1 MKPTVLCVDDEPNIL
16 AALRRMLSLNN
27 FKVLTADSGKTA
39 LELLAS
45 TPVDVVIS
53 DMHMPEMNGAA
64 LLAAVKEQHP
74 DSMRILLTGNADTS
88 SAIAAV
94 NQGGIYRYLTKP
106 WVDAELVA
114 TIEASLELIALK
126 KDRIRLTALTEE
138 QNIKLNDLVLN
149 LEEKVKERTSELTE
163 SNQKLRG
170 SYIASIKAFSGLLG
184 VRNEGLLAHSRNVAE
199 LSFKTARVAGLDEE
213 QCQEI
218 YIAGLLHDLGKLS
231 LSDQILRAK
240 VFELPI
246 GDVRAYENHAG
257 LGASCLKNLD
267 DMKGVS
273 RIIRAHH
280 EHFNGQGF
288 PDKLAGDAIPLGA
301 RIVAI
306 AEAYEELTG
315 GEFSTRP
322 KSSAEAVAVITK
334 AQSIYFCPVMVGHFV
349 TVINAASDS

>member
-1 MKPTVLCVDDEPNIL
+1 MKFTVLCVDDEPNIL
-16 AALRRMLSLNN
+16 SALRRMLSLNS
-27 FKVLTADSGKTA
+27 FKVLTADSGQTA

-53 DMHMPEMNGAA
+53 DMHMPEMNGAE
-64 LLAAVKEQHP
+64 LLAAVKERHP
-74 DSMRILLTGNADTS
+74 DTMRILLTGNADIS

-114 TIEASLELIALK
+114 TIQASMELITLK
-126 KDRIRLTALTEE
+126 KDRSRLTALTEE
-138 QNIKLNDLVLN
+138 QNVKLNDLVLN
-149 LEEKVKERTSELTE
+149 LEEKVKERTAELTE
-163 SNQKLRG
+163 SNQKLRD

-184 VRNEGLLAHSRNVAE
+184 MRDEQLLTHSRNVAE
-199 LSFKTARVAGLDEE
+199 LSFKMAHAAGLDKE

-218 YIAGLLHDLGKLS
+218 YIAGLLHDIGKLS
-231 LSDQILRAK
+231 LSDRILGVK
-240 VFELPI
+240 VFELPLS
-246 GDVRAYENHAG
+246 DVHPYENHAA

-280 EHFNGQGF
+280 EHYNGQGF
-288 PDKLAGDAIPLGA
+288 PDKLAGEAIPVGA

-306 AEAYEELTG
+306 AEAYEELTT

-322 KSSAEAVAVITK
+322 KSTEEAIAVITK
-334 AQSIYFCPVMVGHFV
+334 AESIYFCPTMVGHFLK
-349 TVINAASDS
+349 VITAASL

>member
-1 MKPTVLCVDDEPNIL
+1 MKFTVLCVDDEPNIL
-16 AALRRMLSLNN
+16 SALRRMLSLNS
-27 FKVLTADSGKTA
+27 FKVLTADSGQTA

-53 DMHMPEMNGAA
+53 DMHMPEMNGAE
-64 LLAAVKEQHP
+64 LLAAVKERHP
-74 DSMRILLTGNADTS
+74 DTMRILLTGNADIS

-114 TIEASLELIALK
+114 TIQASLELITLK
-126 KDRIRLTALTEE
+126 KDRSRLTALTEE
-138 QNIKLNDLVLN
+138 QNVKLNDLVLN
-149 LEEKVKERTSELTE
+149 LEEKVKERTAELTE
-163 SNQKLRG
+163 SNQKLRD

-184 VRNEGLLAHSRNVAE
+184 MRDEQLLTHSRNVAE
-199 LSFKTARVAGLDEE
+199 LSFKMAHAAGLDKE

-218 YIAGLLHDLGKLS
+218 YIAGLLHDIGKLS
-231 LSDQILRAK
+231 LSDRILGVK
-240 VFELPI
+240 VFELPLS
-246 GDVRAYENHAG
+246 DVHPYENHAA

-280 EHFNGQGF
+280 EHYNGQGF
-288 PDKLAGDAIPLGA
+288 PDKLAGEAIHVGA

-306 AEAYEELTG
+306 AEAYEELTT

-322 KSSAEAVAVITK
+322 KSAEEAIAVITK
-334 AQSIYFCPVMVGHFV
+334 AESIYFCPTMVGHFLK
-349 TVINAASDS
+349 VITAASL

>member
-1 MKPTVLCVDDEPNIL
+1 MKFTVLCVDDEPNIL
-16 AALRRMLSLNN
+16 SALRRMLSLNS
-27 FKVLTADSGKTA
+27 FKVLTADSGQTA

-53 DMHMPEMNGAA
+53 DMHMPEMNGAE
-64 LLAAVKEQHP
+64 LLAAVKERHP
-74 DSMRILLTGNADTS
+74 DTMRILLTGNADIS

-114 TIEASLELIALK
+114 TIQASLELITLK
-126 KDRIRLTALTEE
+126 KDRSRLTALTEE
-138 QNIKLNDLVLN
+138 QNVKLNDLVLN
-149 LEEKVKERTSELTE
+149 LEEKVKERTAELTE
-163 SNQKLRG
+163 SNQKLRD

-184 VRNEGLLAHSRNVAE
+184 MRDEQLLTHSRNVAE
-199 LSFKTARVAGLDEE
+199 LSFKMAHAAGLDKE

-218 YIAGLLHDLGKLS
+218 YIAGLLHDIGKLS
-231 LSDQILRAK
+231 LSDRILGVK
-240 VFELPI
+240 VFELPLS
-246 GDVRAYENHAG
+246 DVHPYENHAA

-280 EHFNGQGF
+280 EHYNGQGF
-288 PDKLAGDAIPLGA
+288 PDKLAGEAIPVGA

-306 AEAYEELTG
+306 AEAYEELTT

-322 KSSAEAVAVITK
+322 KSAEEAIAVITK
-334 AQSIYFCPVMVGHFV
+334 AESIYFCPTMVGHFLK
-349 TVINAASDS
+349 VITAASL

>member
-1 MKPTVLCVDDEPNIL
+1 MKFTVLCVDDEPNIL
-16 AALRRMLSLNN
+16 SALRRMLSLNS
-27 FKVLTADSGKTA
+27 FKVLTADSGQTA

-53 DMHMPEMNGAA
+53 DMHMPEMNGAE
-64 LLAAVKEQHP
+64 LLAAVKERHP
-74 DSMRILLTGNADTS
+74 DTMRILLTGNADIS

-114 TIEASLELIALK
+114 TIQASLELITLK
-126 KDRIRLTALTEE
+126 KDRSRLTALTEE
-138 QNIKLNDLVLN
+138 QNVKLNDLVLN
-149 LEEKVKERTSELTE
+149 LEEKVKERTAELTE
-163 SNQKLRG
+163 SNQKLRD

-184 VRNEGLLAHSRNVAE
+184 MRDEQLLTHSRNVAE
-199 LSFKTARVAGLDEE
+199 LSFKMAHAAGLDKE

-218 YIAGLLHDLGKLS
+218 YIAGLLHDIGKLS
-231 LSDQILRAK
+231 LSDRILGVK
-240 VFELPI
+240 VFELPLS
-246 GDVRAYENHAG
+246 DVHPYENHAA

-280 EHFNGQGF
+280 EHYNGQGF
-288 PDKLAGDAIPLGA
+288 PDKLAGEAIPVGA

-306 AEAYEELTG
+306 AEAYEELTT

-322 KSSAEAVAVITK
+322 KSTEEAITVITK
-334 AQSIYFCPVMVGHFV
+334 AESIYFCPTMVGHFLK
-349 TVINAASDS
+349 VITAASL

>member
-1 MKPTVLCVDDEPNIL
+1 MKSTVLCVDDEPNIL

-64 LLAAVKEQHP
+64 LLAAVKEHHP
-74 DSMRILLTGNADTS
+74 DAMRILLTGNADTS

-114 TIEASLELIALK
+114 TIESSLELIALK
-126 KDRIRLTALTEE
+126 KDRTRLTALTEE
-138 QNIKLNDLVLN
+138 QNVKLNDLVLN
-149 LEEKVKERTSELTE
+149 LEEKVKERTAELTE
-163 SNQKLRG
+163 SNQKLRD

-184 VRNEGLLAHSRNVAE
+184 MRDESLLAHSRNVAE
-199 LSFKTARVAGLDEE
+199 LSFKTARTAGLDEE

-218 YIAGLLHDLGKLS
+218 YIAGLLHDIGKLS
-231 LSDQILRAK
+231 VSDRILQAK
-240 VFELPI
+240 VFELPL
-246 GDVRAYENHAG
+246 GDVHAYENHAA
-257 LGASCLKNLD
+257 LGAACLKNLD
-267 DMKGVS
+267 DMKGVAQ
-273 RIIRAHH
+273 IIRAHH

-288 PDKLAGDAIPLGA
+288 PDKLAGDTIPLGA

-306 AEAYEELTG
+306 AEAYEELTT

-322 KSSAEAVAVITK
+322 KSSAEALSVITK
-334 AQSIYFCPVMVGHFV
+334 AESIYFCPVMVSHFV
-349 TVINAASDS
+349 SVINTASL